1 MPPVLVM
8 AEVLTNRTC
17 VTGAGTKSWWLSR
30 ASRCLAGFLERNGVE
45 VLAHCHQAV
54 ASGCFLFRWQ
64 LRSGATWSEGK
75 ASKSAVLAHGHQASV
90 SETLVGLLSCDCP
103 PVLEARVVC
112 AVRTGG
118 SISCEGGDD

>member
-90 SETLVGLLSCDCP
+90 SETLAGLLRCVCP
-103 PVLEARVVC
+103 SVLEARVVC
-112 AVRTGG
+112 AVGTGG
-118 SISCEGGDD
+118 SISGEGATV

>member
-1 MPPVLVM
+1 MGL
-8 AEVLTNRTC
+8 ANQLFRREC
-17 VTGAGTKSWWLSR
+17 HQFCGGEGADHFYAVTGAGAKAGGSR
-30 ASRCLAGFLERNGVE
+30 AGLASRCLAGFLERNGVE

-90 SETLVGLLSCDCP
+90 SETLAGLLRS
-103 PVLEARVVC
+103 
-112 AVRTGG
+112 
-118 SISCEGGDD
+118 